1 MAPADAERRAE
12 TGGERIMNLYFR
24 LLRAYVYGLFGA
36 GIHPEEPAES
46 RFRVWFNDLDAF
58 GHMNNGRYLQIMD
71 VARTEWMTRMGVI
84 AAMRQYGWAAL
95 LGGGVVRF
103 RHSLRVFQLYRVRTR
118 LLYWDHR
125 WFFLEH
131 AFIDASDRCVA
142 VGTTRAAMRCRG
154 EWVQAAEV
162 VTAVR
167 PGAER
172 PTPPDYLPDWLALEQ
187 RVFDTAATHAAEA
200 RDVVPGLAGAE

>member
-1 MAPADAERRAE
+1 
-12 TGGERIMNLYFR
+12 MNLYFR
-24 LLRAYVYGLFGA
+24 LLRAYLYGLLGG
-36 GIHPEEPAES
+36 GIHHEEAAES

-71 VARTEWMTRMGVI
+71 VARTEWMTRMGVV
-84 AAMRQYGWAAL
+84 AAMRQYGWAAI
-95 LGGGVVRF
+95 LGGGVMRF

-131 AFIDASDRCVA
+131 AFIDATDRCVA
-142 VGTTRAAMRCRG
+142 VGTSRAAMRCQG
-154 EWVQAAEV
+154 DWVPAVDV

-172 PTPPDYLPDWLALEQ
+172 PVPPPWLQDWLTLEE
-187 RVFDTAATHAAEA
+187 RVFETAATHAAESGPA
-200 RDVVPGLAGAE
+200 EANFVGAE